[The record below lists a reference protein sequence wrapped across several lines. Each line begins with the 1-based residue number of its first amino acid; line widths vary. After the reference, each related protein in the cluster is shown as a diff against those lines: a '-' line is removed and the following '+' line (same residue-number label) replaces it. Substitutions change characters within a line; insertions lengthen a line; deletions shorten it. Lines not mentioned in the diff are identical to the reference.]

1 MAFELGTRV
10 GDYQFIDIIESNREG
25 TTYKVRH
32 IPEQRFEI
40 LRVLSEATQSD
51 AVRLERFQREA
62 KILSR
67 LNHPHIVSYRASAQI
82 GGRFALATELVEGT
96 NLAERLEV
104 GPVSLPDA
112 VRHVWQTLEAL
123 ECAHAEGVV
132 HRDVTPAKLLLT
144 TDGELKLGGF
154 SLARS
159 TADPRLT
166 QVGVAVGTAHYMSPE
181 QVQANTE
188 LDARSDLY
196 SLGVVFYELLTR
208 RRPFEAESQ
217 FDVMLAHV
225 ETIPDPP
232 SKWNPL
238 VPPELDALV
247 LKALAKLPAN
257 RFQTAAEFRESL
269 MGISL
274 GAAPEPAENIEMAL
288 ASMKRRSRE
297 SAQLAD
303 KLAEEILGRQAEI
316 SALAA
321 ATPNHPPPPEWLTRI
336 PRPVLL
342 GGIVILACIL
352 FLAMAGW
359 S

>member
-1 MAFELGTRV
+1 MAFELGTIV

-40 LRVLSEATQSD
+40 LRVLSEATQRD

-67 LNHPHIVSYRASAQI
+67 LNHPHIVRYRSSAQI

-96 NLAERLEV
+96 NLSERLEV
-104 GPVSLPDA
+104 GPISMPDA
-112 VRHVWQTLEAL
+112 VRHIWQALEAL
-123 ECAHAEGVV
+123 ECAHSEGVV
-132 HRDVTPAKLLLT
+132 HRDVTPANLLLT
-144 TDGELKLGGF
+144 ADGELKLGGF

-166 QVGVAVGTAHYMSPE
+166 QAGVAVGTAHYMSPE

-257 RFQTAAEFRESL
+257 RFQSAAEFREAL
-269 MGISL
+269 MGVSL
-274 GAAPEPAENIEMAL
+274 GAAPEPAENIEAAL
-288 ASMKRRSRE
+288 AAMKRRSRE
-297 SAQLAD
+297 STRQAD
-303 KLAEEILGRQAEI
+303 KLAEDILGHQEEI
-316 SALAA
+316 AALSGHSPKAPA
-321 ATPNHPPPPEWLTRI
+321 PDWLTRI
-336 PRPVLL
+336 PQPVLL
-342 GGIVILACIL
+342 VVVVLLACVV
-352 FLAMAGW
+352 FLAMVGW